1 MFLKVFEEWQPD
13 PGARHRVRAGEVCLL
28 CLYCSVPCMT
38 SELMLSS
45 GVGLKVDPVFVSIKD
60 YMVSTAV
67 SLSVDR
73 EESV

>member
-1 MFLKVFEEWQPD
+1 
-13 PGARHRVRAGEVCLL
+13 
-28 CLYCSVPCMT
+28 
-38 SELMLSS
+38 MLSS